1 MYSTSQDVT
10 LAGKWR
16 CLGGWRGLYILKH
29 LVHFFCLIILN
40 NSFWARIPRP
50 RSETSFC
57 LFKDR
62 LLSFG
67 KIPWFKRNVTSLPW
81 FKAKNEESS
90 EQKESGALRANLN
103 FWLAIFSLLCR
114 YALLGYDKKYIQ
126 ANRLEFSLNFCSEDW
141 KGYNLI

>member
-1 MYSTSQDVT
+1 
-10 LAGKWR
+10 
-16 CLGGWRGLYILKH
+16 LK
-29 LVHFFCLIILN
+29 N
-40 NSFWARIPRP
+40 
-50 RSETSFC
+50 
-57 LFKDR
+57 R
-62 LLSFG
+62 LLSSA

-126 ANRLEFSLNFCSEDW
+126 ANRLEFSLNFCSED
-141 KGYNLI
+141 